1 MARFQ
6 SEKVFMSIARHSKM
20 AAKRRKKKAVPD
32 LIRRERALAATMQG
46 FAGKAFDLGGADC
59 IQLVHFHLKKMGH
72 KGLPDAGGYASPAGV
87 TKRLKELGFKNLEE
101 LFDSL
106 LPRIAPAYML
116 PGDIALIQ
124 AEKGAPAWRA
134 GTVVIS
140 LGRKFLGWHPD
151 AEILAV
157 LFPTVEAPFIAAW
170 RA

>member
-1 MARFQ
+1 MP
-6 SEKVFMSIARHSKM
+6 SSKPKRK
-20 AAKRRKKKAVPD
+20 AKGKPVPD
-32 LIRRERALAATMQG
+32 LIRRQRAIAATMAK
-46 FAGKAFDLGGADC
+46 FAGTKMVLGTSDC
-59 IQLVHFHLKKMGH
+59 VQLVRFHLVEMGH
-72 KGLPDAGGYASPAGV
+72 KGLPDATGYSSPAGV
-87 TKRLKELGFKNLEE
+87 TKTLKALGFANLEG

-106 LPRIAPAYML
+106 LPRIPPAFML

-140 LGRKFLGWHPD
+140 IGRKFLGWHPD

-157 LFPTVEAPFIAAW
+157 LFPTVREPFIAAW